1 MISVYGASDDN
12 VCIEGDVYDE
22 VSPGKT
28 ILIGDSTRGVRI
40 KFKYGVGKTA
50 TWRGSVVQVDEGVPM
65 FPISVVDADPS
76 RYPDPRSYSVKVIV
90 DCPPGTPVMVGK
102 KNLAK
107 SV

>member
-12 VCIEGDVYDE
+12 VCIEGDVCDE

-50 TWRGSVVQVDEGVPM
+50 T
-65 FPISVVDADPS
+65 
-76 RYPDPRSYSVKVIV
+76 
-90 DCPPGTPVMVGK
+90 
-102 KNLAK
+102 
-107 SV
+107 